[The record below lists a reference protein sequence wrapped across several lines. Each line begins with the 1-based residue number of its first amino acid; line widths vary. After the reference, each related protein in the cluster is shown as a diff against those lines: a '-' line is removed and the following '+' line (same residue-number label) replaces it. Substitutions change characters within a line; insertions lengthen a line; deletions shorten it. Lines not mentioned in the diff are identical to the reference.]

1 MLRSKLVPLTLAL
14 ALVAASGCLG
24 VGTDDPTNSG
34 SAITSGMGDSEV
46 RSALVAATE
55 DVDSYTATIETANSG
70 SEFDSE
76 STFQVTVDREA
87 QRARWNGTTETN
99 GEAYNTTS
107 VIDPPVVYSTDERS
121 GNWTRHERNGVGEWD
136 NVDQLATFVTL
147 ADRSNATVVGSTTID
162 GDGATVLEA
171 DVDPETYT
179 NVVAGENASTTTI
192 DRPNVTASLRLVV
205 DNETA
210 VPQTLEMQTTTVS
223 EYGTYESNTT
233 MTIEESGPATQIET
247 PQDTVT
253 ATIRTGSDGG
263 TTTVV
268 TASAPPTEEE

>member
-1 MLRSKLVPLTLAL
+1 MERSKLVPLAFAL
-14 ALVAASGCLG
+14 VLVAASGCLG
-24 VGTDDPTNSG
+24 AGTDDPTNSN
-34 SAITSGMGDSEV
+34 SAITGGMDDSAV
-46 RSALVAATE
+46 RSAFVAATE

-70 SEFDSE
+70 NGYDTE
-76 STFQVTVDREA
+76 STYRVTVDREA

-99 GEAYNTTS
+99 GEAYNTTA
-107 VIDPPVVYSTDERS
+107 VIDPPVVYSTNESR
-121 GNWTRHERNGVGEWD
+121 GNWTRHERSGVGAWE
-136 NVDQLATFVTL
+136 NIDQLSMYVTL

-162 GDGATVLEA
+162 GEGATVLEA
-171 DVDPETYT
+171 DVDRETYMS
-179 NVVAGENASTTTI
+179 VVAGENASTTPI
-192 DRPNVTASLRLVV
+192 DGPNVTASLRLVV

-223 EYGTYESNTT
+223 EYGNYESTTT
-233 MTIEESGPATQIET
+233 MTIEDHGPATQIET

-253 ATIRTGSDGG
+253 ATVRTGSEGG